1 MKLKKIDNNNT
12 IYIQKLYPYNRK
24 KELNNRKK
32 EQYKALLGIGG
43 NIGDV
48 RRRFNHLFIYMQ
60 KSPFLTIVETSII
73 LKNPPFGY
81 LAQDDFYNSLIFV
94 KTCLQPKALLRYI
107 LRLEKKFSRRRS
119 FQDAPRTLDI
129 DMIFY
134 EDLNIKSKDLTVP
147 HPSWKERGSV
157 TIPMSY
163 MKSLYIKSIY
173 LK

>member
-1 MKLKKIDNNNT
+1 MKLKNINKDNT
-12 IYIQKLYPYNRK
+12 IYIQKLYPYRRK
-24 KELNNRKK
+24 KEIKGK
-32 EQYKALLGIGG
+32 YKSLLGIGG

-60 KSPFLTIVETSII
+60 KSPFLTIIETSPI

-81 LAQDDFYNSLIFV
+81 LEQNDFYNSLIFI
-94 KTCLQPKALLRYI
+94 KTSLQPKALLRYI

-134 EDLNIKSKDLTVP
+134 KDLTIKSKILTIP
-147 HPSWKERGSV
+147 HPFWKERGSV

-163 MKSLYIKSIY
+163 MKSLYIKKY
-173 LK
+173 LS